1 MEAGDQLNY
10 LALNQDIFG
19 KIMCIGKG
27 FSEGTDKIPEQTP
40 LGFKVYLNGRHKLP
54 KFSKI
59 NEVLHIG
66 KIQYPSVMIA
76 NAGAELIYE
85 LGICKNAYL
94 IIIRLKIDES
104 VNGGSEAAVDALA
117 ITKRADLPPNMVDDE
132 NLNGWVSKAMMFCH
146 FMRLF
151 EFYKTKDD
159 LENWEIEGDFINHVV
174 DEYFEYKATLKHTG
188 DES

>member
-1 MEAGDQLNY
+1 MDAGEQLNY

-19 KIMCIGKG
+19 KVMCIGKG

-54 KFSKI
+54 KFSKV

-76 NAGAELIYE
+76 NASAELIYE
-85 LGICKNAYL
+85 LGICKNSYL

-104 VNGGSEAAVDALA
+104 VHGESEAAVDALA
-117 ITKRADLPPNMVDDE
+117 LIKRADLPANFVDDE
-132 NLNGWVSKAMMFCH
+132 NLNGWVSKTMMFCH
-146 FMRLF
+146 FKRLF

-174 DEYFEYKATLKHTG
+174 DEYFKYKGTLKHTG
-188 DES
+188 DVL